1 MDHPQKR
8 ERTRILHPWLRS
20 KAINESPQNPKFLKN
35 LGVRRV
41 ISARTRQT
49 RMGGAKLR
57 PEVWAAMQEANA
69 AQVEMTELHAKA
81 GARIAEMTQNE
92 AAYVTS
98 GSAAGL
104 VLSAAACI
112 TGGNPALMDKL
123 PFTDGL
129 KNEIVIH
136 RFQRNHYDINIRQ
149 AGARLVEIGSHRQ
162 THPWEL
168 EDAIGE
174 KTAAVFYFPG
184 QYAGRNILKLET
196 IIEIAHGKNVPVVVD
211 AAAQLPPSSN
221 LWRYTK
227 ELGADAA
234 IFSGGKSIGGP
245 QNTGIILGKKEIIES
260 CAMMGSPRYAIGR
273 PMKAGRDVIVGL
285 LAALAHYLDGGEA
298 AQYAHNERWC
308 EFFMERTTG
317 MKGLSPRL
325 RRPNTLGQDLP
336 EVVIEIDEKSLGK
349 SRDEVADALW
359 ECEVRIQ
366 IGVSGESEIYI
377 SPDPLTDEDAEYL
390 WARLLSLVS

>member
-1 MDHPQKR
+1 M
-8 ERTRILHPWLRS
+8 
-20 KAINESPQNPKFLKN
+20 INESAQNPEFLQD

-49 RMGGAKLR
+49 VFGGSKMR

-69 AQVEMTELHAKA
+69 AQVDMNELHAKA
-81 GARIAEMTQNE
+81 GARIAGLTQNE

-112 TGGNPALMDKL
+112 TGGNPALMDRL

-129 KNEIVIH
+129 KNEIVLH

-168 EDAIGE
+168 EEAIGE
-174 KTAAVFYFPG
+174 KTAGVFYFPG
-184 QYAGRNILKLET
+184 RYAGKNILKLET
-196 IIEIAHGKNVPVVVD
+196 IIEIAHANNVPVVVD
-211 AAAQLPPSSN
+211 AASQLPPSAN

-227 ELGADAA
+227 EMGADAA

-245 QNTGIILGKKEIIES
+245 QNTGVILGKKEIIQA
-260 CAMMGSPRYAIGR
+260 CAMMGSPRYSVGR
-273 PMKAGRDVIVGL
+273 PMKAGRDDIVGL
-285 LAALAHYLDGGEA
+285 LAAFEHYFNGGEA

-308 EFFMERTTG
+308 EFFMERTAG
-317 MKGLSPRL
+317 MRGLSPRV
-325 RRPNTLGQDLP
+325 RRPNSLGQDLP
-336 EVVIEIDEKSLGK
+336 EVVIDIDEETLGK
-349 SRDEVADALW
+349 SRDAIADALW
-359 ECEVRIQ
+359 ESEVRVQ
-366 IGVSGESEIYI
+366 VGVSGESGIFI
-377 SPDPLTDEDAEYL
+377 SPDPLTDADAEYL
-390 WARLLSLVS
+390 WARFVEVVS

>member
-1 MDHPQKR
+1 M
-8 ERTRILHPWLRS
+8 
-20 KAINESPQNPKFLKN
+20 INESPQDPKFLKD

-49 RMGGAKLR
+49 VLGGSKLR
-57 PEVWAAMQEANA
+57 PEVWAAMREANA
-69 AQVEMTELHAKA
+69 AQVDMNELHAKA
-81 GARIAEMTQNE
+81 GARIAEMTRND

-104 VLSAAACI
+104 TLCAAACI
-112 TGGNPALMDKL
+112 TGGNPALMDRL

-129 KNEIVIH
+129 KNEVVLH

-168 EDAIGE
+168 EEAIGE

-184 QYAGRNILKLET
+184 QYEGRNILKLET
-196 IIEIAHGKNVPVVVD
+196 IIEIAHERSVPVVVD
-211 AAAQLPPSSN
+211 AAAQLPPASN

-227 ELGADAA
+227 DMGADAA

-245 QNTGIILGKKEIIES
+245 QNTGLILGKKTIVDA
-260 CAMMGSPRYAIGR
+260 CAMMGSPRYSIGR
-273 PMKAGRDVIVGL
+273 PMKAGRDDVVGVL
-285 LAALAHYLDGGEA
+285 TALAHYLEEGEA

-308 EFFMERTTG
+308 EFFMERLAG
-317 MKGLSPRL
+317 MRGLSPRL
-325 RRPNTLGQDLP
+325 RRPNALGQDLP
-336 EVVIEIDEKSLGK
+336 EVVIEIDEEALGK
-349 SRDEVADALW
+349 SRDEVVRALW

-366 IGVSGESEIYI
+366 VGVSGASQIYV
-377 SPDPLTDEDAEYL
+377 SPDPLTGADAEYL
-390 WARLLSLVS
+390 WERLMEIVS